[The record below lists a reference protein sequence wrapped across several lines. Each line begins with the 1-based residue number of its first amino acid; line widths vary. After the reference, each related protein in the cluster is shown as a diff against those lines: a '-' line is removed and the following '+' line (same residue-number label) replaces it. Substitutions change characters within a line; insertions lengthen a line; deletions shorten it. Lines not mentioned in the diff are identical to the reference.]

1 MAVRDETVQSL
12 VRGIAVIRSFD
23 AGHRHQTITDV
34 SARTGLT
41 RAAARRFLITLCEAG
56 LARSDGKYYE
66 LTPAILELAQSYVS
80 SASELEVVQDILRG
94 LSEEFDESAS
104 AAMMDGTDIIY
115 VARAPARHRIMTIGL
130 GLGTRLPAHATSMG
144 QALLSLMN
152 PREFEA
158 YLGNARLQELTRHTL
173 TTRVA
178 LRQRIED
185 VRTRGYAIVSEELE
199 LGLRSI
205 SVPVRNRNPR
215 SNLAVNISAQAA
227 RVSAEE
233 MVERF
238 LPALQRAQRHIQIAV
253 DSR

>member
-34 SARTGLT
+34 AARTGLT
-41 RAAARRFLITLCEAG
+41 RAAARRFLITLCETG
-56 LARSDGKYYE
+56 LARSDGKHYE

-80 SASELEVVQDILRG
+80 SASELEIVQDVLRG
-94 LSEEFDESAS
+94 LSEQFDESAS

-144 QALLSLMN
+144 QALLSLMQ
-152 PREFEA
+152 PRELEI
-158 YLGNARLQELTRHTL
+158 YLSKAKLTPLTPHTL
-173 TTRVA
+173 TTRTA
-178 LRQRIED
+178 LRQRIDEVQD
-185 VRTRGYAIVSEELE
+185 RGYAIVSEELE

-205 SVPVRNRNPR
+205 SVPVRNRNAR
-215 SNLAVNISAQAA
+215 SNIAINISAQAA
-227 RVSAEE
+227 RVSADD

-238 LPALQRAQRHIQIAV
+238 LPALQRAVRHIEIAM

>member
-34 SARTGLT
+34 AARTGLT
-41 RAAARRFLITLCEAG
+41 RAAARRFLITLCETG
-56 LARSDGKYYE
+56 LARSDGKNYE

-80 SASELEVVQDILRG
+80 SASELEIVQDVLRG
-94 LSEEFDESAS
+94 LSEQFDESAS

-144 QALLSLMN
+144 QALLSLMQ
-152 PREFEA
+152 PRELEI
-158 YLGNARLQELTRHTL
+158 YLSKAKLTPLTPHTL
-173 TTRVA
+173 TTRTS
-178 LRQRIED
+178 LRQRIDEVQD
-185 VRTRGYAIVSEELE
+185 RGYAIVSEELE

-205 SVPVRNRNPR
+205 SVPVRNRNAR
-215 SNLAVNISAQAA
+215 SNIAINISAQAA
-227 RVSAEE
+227 RVSADD

-238 LPALQRAQRHIQIAV
+238 LPALQRAVRHIEIAM